1 MNEFYILNKLNYLS
15 VINVQR
21 YIIQLT
27 STLSYT
33 NFIIEKYFPFQAA
46 FIEINYRNKFESL

>member
-15 VINVQR
+15 VINVQQ

-33 NFIIEKYFPFQAA
+33 NFIIEKYFPFQAV
-46 FIEINYRNKFESL
+46 IEINYRNKFESL